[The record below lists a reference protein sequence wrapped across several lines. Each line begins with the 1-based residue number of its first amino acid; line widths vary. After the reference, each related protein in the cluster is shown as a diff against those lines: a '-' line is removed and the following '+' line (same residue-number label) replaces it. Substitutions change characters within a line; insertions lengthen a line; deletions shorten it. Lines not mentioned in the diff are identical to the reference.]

1 MFATDQTVANI
12 PTTIMGV
19 QAEPR
24 EPVSGVT

>member
-1 MFATDQTVANI
+1 MFAMEQAVANI